1 MKLLLLSTFYSAFQT
16 EKDHFSYFGPRKFS
30 DEFLFFP
37 RGTQAQGRS
46 SISIHSV
53 AFISNF
59 IICQRCLRRKMI
71 FPRVL
76 CQESTGTENYP
87 NFCRP
92 TAQVKV
98 SPTIPQLFLA
108 GGILSGISR
117 VSLYLGKARV
127 LKGPDAPFASPLG
140 RKWEATPKSELRGL
154 IGKSIFPWL
163 YSLRNGKI
171 LRVSILSSSSHS
183 SESLNEVGEILAK
196 LFHFLPEEHA

>member
-1 MKLLLLSTFYSAFQT
+1 
-16 EKDHFSYFGPRKFS
+16 
-30 DEFLFFP
+30 
-37 RGTQAQGRS
+37 
-46 SISIHSV
+46 
-53 AFISNF
+53 
-59 IICQRCLRRKMI
+59 MI

-117 VSLYLGKARV
+117 VSLYSGKARV

-140 RKWEATPKSELRGL
+140 RKWEATPKVRAPGTYRQEYLPL
-154 IGKSIFPWL
+154 AIFIEKWENSQGFYPIFL
-163 YSLRNGKI
+163 
-171 LRVSILSSSSHS
+171 
-183 SESLNEVGEILAK
+183 LA
-196 LFHFLPEEHA
+196 

>member
-1 MKLLLLSTFYSAFQT
+1 MSFFFPPRNAGSRSFEHQYSFGGFHLQFYHLSKMLSP
-16 EKDHFSYFGPRKFS
+16 KDDISSGTLPRKYRNRELS
-30 DEFLFFP
+30 
-37 RGTQAQGRS
+37 
-46 SISIHSV
+46 
-53 AFISNF
+53 
-59 IICQRCLRRKMI
+59 
-71 FPRVL
+71 
-76 CQESTGTENYP
+76 